1 VSDDRL
7 SRSEQCRE
15 MVAKL
20 SEYLDGELNDDL
32 CSEVD
37 DHLSDCAP
45 CESLLDSLRLTI
57 ELVEELPAPPLPDDV
72 RRRVREA
79 YAQFRDGRG

>member
-1 VSDDRL
+1 
-7 SRSEQCRE
+7 

-20 SEYLDGELNDDL
+20 SEYLDGELDDEL

-45 CESLLDSLRLTI
+45 CESLLDSLRRTI
-57 ELVEELPAPPLPDDV
+57 ELVEELPALPLPDDV

-79 YAQFRDGRG
+79 YVRFREDRG